1 VIIVSQQALQ
11 HLIDIE
17 SLSIDTINA
26 ILRTANDF
34 LNKANWKSQPSLS
47 HKVICNAFFE
57 SSTRT
62 RCSFELAAKRLGV
75 DVINF
80 DTKTSSTQKG
90 ESLLDTFQT
99 LAAMGIDAFVV
110 RHNESGIPKL
120 LAENLPASVAL
131 INAGDGHHAHPTQAL
146 LDVMTIQQ
154 HKTNL
159 SELSIA
165 IVGDLSHS
173 RVARSQVA
181 LFRKLGITDI
191 RLIAPPALIPTDLV
205 GNDITHHTQ
214 LNAGLKEVDVVIAL
228 RIQQERMKNTDIPNF
243 SEYFQHYG
251 IKPENLI
258 QAKPDA
264 IVLHPGPI
272 NREID
277 VASAVADGPQS
288 VILKQIT
295 NGVALRMAVLDLILC
310 SPKSAF

>member
-1 VIIVSQQALQ
+1 MVMSLEHLI

-17 SLSIDTINA
+17 SISLQRIHV
-26 ILRTANDF
+26 ILRTAHDF

-47 HKVICNAFFE
+47 QKVVCNAFFE

-62 RCSFELAAKRLGV
+62 RCSFELAARRLGIE
-75 DVINF
+75 VINF
-80 DTKTSSTQKG
+80 DVKSSSTLKG
-90 ESLLDTFQT
+90 ESLIDTFQA

-110 RHNESGIPKL
+110 RHNESGIPKF
-120 LAENLPASVAL
+120 LAENLPASVAV
-131 INAGDGHHAHPTQAL
+131 INAGDDHHAHPTQAL

-159 SELSIA
+159 SDLSIA

-181 LFRKLGITDI
+181 LFRKLGIIDI
-191 RLIAPPALIPTDLV
+191 RLIGPPELIPSDLV
-205 GNDITHHTQ
+205 GDGITYHDQ
-214 LNAGLKEVDVVIAL
+214 LNTGLQDVDVVIAL
-228 RIQQERMKNTDIPNF
+228 RIQQERMANTDIPNF

-251 IKPENLI
+251 IKPNNLI
-258 QAKPDA
+258 HAKPDA

-288 VILKQIT
+288 VILNQIA
-295 NGVALRMAVLDLILC
+295 NGVAIRMAILYLTLC
-310 SPKSAF
+310 SPKSSF